1 MKTGLAYLGVAYMAI
16 WVGIAGYLFLLG
28 RRQRAI
34 EQRLEELR
42 SRGSEAGR
50 PSGETHESPPDLA

>member
-1 MKTGLAYLGVAYMAI
+1 MRGGLAYLGVAYTAI
-16 WVGIAGYLFLLG
+16 WVGIAGYLLHLG

-42 SRGSEAGR
+42 SRGTEGVRR
-50 PSGETHESPPDLA
+50 PPGERP